1 MAWGL
6 PLMAFDQWLKCLVSQ
21 AVSINEDLELRT
33 GLVDLIHVRNP
44 GVVLGFMSQL
54 PVGLRPWFFLGLTLL
69 ALAWICAILW
79 PTARKS
85 RLIRAVIVLVTVGA
99 LSNLIDR
106 FRFGA
111 VVDYLLVRLGGV
123 VLPAFNLADI
133 YIVLGLVGLIAH
145 IFGEEQGA
153 V

>member
-6 PLMAFDQWLKCLVSQ
+6 PLMAFDQWLKCLVSRT
-21 AVSINEDLELRT
+21 VSINEDLELRT

-54 PVGLRPWFFLGLTLL
+54 SVGLRPWFFLGLTLL
-69 ALAWICAILW
+69 TLGCICAILW

-133 YIVLGLVGLIAH
+133 YIVMGLVGLIAH